1 MASETG
7 EGKEETVEVQE
18 PEEVP
23 QTEEKAEDNT
33 VLKKPA
39 SKQSKAEAK
48 AKAKAK
54 AKAIAAKAKAKAKT
68 KEKTKAKTKGKGLA
82 GSKEKKKKKETKE
95 TQKKEGVSI
104 IGVAG
109 ALATSRKGAWPS

>member
-1 MASETG
+1 MYNSPVKTTARYLPGSPCYSMASETG

-23 QTEEKAEDNT
+23 QTEEKA

-48 AKAKAK
+48 AKAKSKVDAK
-54 AKAIAAKAKAKAKT
+54 AAKT
-68 KEKTKAKTKGKGLA
+68 KEA
-82 GSKEKKKKKETKE
+82 GNFV
-95 TQKKEGVSI
+95 QI
-104 IGVAG
+104 ISVG
-109 ALATSRKGAWPS
+109 

>member
-39 SKQSKAEAK
+39 SKQSKAE
-48 AKAKAK
+48 AKAK